1 MKKTLMILAAVLC
14 CATATMAQMTQ
25 EQALKEAEEKA
36 RLADKHPENGKMNL
50 RAAWAYFNSELG
62 EQMDLDRALSY
73 AVRALKVAQEH
84 PAPQDTLKGLSCLA
98 IGMMYF
104 QKQSYENALDY
115 MDMAMDGFQ
124 EELGRYDPVTIGT
137 KLIYGFYM
145 MGANPTRAYMRVSE
159 AFMDNALAP
168 KDKRIKNIDM
178 ANIALEMTLERNLVG
193 QTQYFRYALPQ
204 FFKDGKKYFI
214 VQTPYWNMERPLVGW
229 QAARELATEEEKAQ
243 LKDEVIICDEQD
255 NFSILTKEDNDD
267 RMMYFNF
274 IHKLNN
280 PRFLELKDDDARIFF
295 FNPKAHSELLA
306 KFRAFKAT
314 LK

>member
-50 RAAWAYFNSELG
+50 QAAWAYFNSDLG
-62 EQMDLDRALSY
+62 EKMDLDRALSY
-73 AVRALKVAQEH
+73 AARALKIAHEH
-84 PAPQDTLKGLSCLA
+84 PAPQDTLKGLSCYA
-98 IGMMYF
+98 IGMMYY
-104 QKQSYENALDY
+104 QKQSYENAFDY

-137 KLIYGFYM
+137 KLIYGFSM
-145 MGANPTRAYMRVSE
+145 MGVYPRRAYMRVSE

-168 KDKRIKNIDM
+168 KDKRIKNIEL
-178 ANIALEMTLERNLVG
+178 ANIALETALERNLAE
-193 QTQYFRYALPQ
+193 QTQHFRYALPQ
-204 FFKDGKKYFI
+204 FVKDGKRYFV

-255 NFSILTKEDNDD
+255 NFSILTKEERDE
-267 RMMYFNF
+267 RMMSFNF
-274 IHKLNN
+274 IHKLKN
-280 PRFLELKDDDARIFF
+280 PCFLEYKDDDTRIFF